1 MRRASG
7 PGSADTDIAEV
18 VVADVAD
25 VVMDGDARAAE
36 APSSGTVSATTAAAP
51 TLQDKRLAL
60 ADCIRADLFA
70 ADLRWS
76 LFVAAAQSFKYDTVL
91 RPFPPQFGSAD
102 VKEIDRLREV
112 MTQMPAFPTLLSLLE
127 NPSTDCSDRGQL
139 IDLLYWVLIVQD
151 DPGVRTLSKEEV
163 DQVLAQAPGGKLPR
177 PHFIFAIGPKK
188 FTEKQKRFSELSKNF
203 KTFFGYH
210 GSRIDN
216 FYSIICHGLIS
227 TLSKASC
234 GWGASI
240 IGSGLSC
247 MALCEILE
255 HPDVIYEKS
264 DTETQK
270 TAEDSQFGPVPQKY
284 ILVRNSDLVQIRY
297 LLVDGKNPHSL
308 TCHKEANASMI
319 GWFCKHKM
327 FTLMLGYVLLLSA
340 VGMSNSPTVM
350 RYCRMFLRR
359 WNH

>member
-1 MRRASG
+1 
-7 PGSADTDIAEV
+7 
-18 VVADVAD
+18 
-25 VVMDGDARAAE
+25 MDGDTVEAA
-36 APSSGTVSATTAAAP
+36 AAAP
-51 TLQDKRLAL
+51 APAAPSLQDKRAAL
-60 ADCIRADLFA
+60 AACIRADIYA

-91 RPFPPQFGSAD
+91 RPFPPQFGRGD

-127 NPSTDCSDRGQL
+127 NPATDCSDRGEL

-151 DPGVRTLSKEEV
+151 DPGIRTLSKEEIDEV
-163 DQVLAQAPGGKLPR
+163 IAQAPGGKLPR
-177 PHFIFAIGPKK
+177 PHFIFAVNQKK
-188 FTEKQKRFSELSKNF
+188 VTEKNKRFTELSKSF
-203 KTFFGYH
+203 KTFLGYH

-216 FYSIICHGLIS
+216 FFSILCHGLIS
-227 TLSKASC
+227 TLSKREVYGKGTYLSTDFSTSLNFSPSGC
-234 GWGASI
+234 GWGASL

-247 MALCEILE
+247 MALCEVLE

-264 DTETQK
+264 DADTKK

-308 TCHKEANASMI
+308 TCHKEANDSMI